1 MKIYSFKRGGGK
13 SIRMLY
19 ASEFND
25 APIIC
30 ATESQRK
37 ILKEQA
43 KSLGLDIPE
52 PIIAKELNDARTAR
66 TTTTVLVDEIPT
78 VLQSVLSGYGSY
90 KIIGGTLTADE
101 GGEDDRSRM

>member
-1 MKIYSFKRGGGK
+1 MKIYSLKRGGGK

-25 APIIC
+25 VPIIC

-43 KSLGLDIPE
+43 KCLGLDIPE
-52 PIIAKELNDARTAR
+52 PIIAKELNDARTAK

-78 VLQSVLSGYGSY
+78 VLQSVLSEYGSY

-101 GGEDDRSRM
+101 GGKDDRS